1 MNDRVGEHPATPA
14 PWRRSHPSTPEERLP
29 HPPDSAERGPSLTSG
44 FTHDTLRQ
52 RVADVLREAILGGTL
67 APGAPLVE
75 KAIADELDISRAP
88 VREAI
93 RMLSQE
99 GLVESVAYKGS
110 SVRRL
115 DARDVTEVYSMRG
128 LLERF
133 AVRRILAA
141 DAAPGER
148 LAPLR
153 AACDDMQACAD
164 EDDLKGLS
172 AADERFHRA
181 LIGLADHDL
190 LTDVWSLISLRARHA
205 MGLRNA
211 QLRAPLRVVAN
222 HRDIVDALAADD
234 LERSL
239 ALITDH
245 IDSGAQ
251 LILDEWRGPS

>member
-1 MNDRVGEHPATPA
+1 LSLEA
-14 PWRRSHPSTPEERLP
+14 RLP
-29 HPPDSAERGPSLTSG
+29 HPPDSTDRAPSLVDG
-44 FTHDTLRQ
+44 FTHDTLRE
-52 RVADVLREAILGGTL
+52 RVADVLREAILGGAL

-93 RMLSQE
+93 RMLAQE
-99 GLVESVAYKGS
+99 GLVESVPYRGS

-115 DARDVTEVYSMRG
+115 DTRDVTEVYSMRG
-128 LLERF
+128 LLERY
-133 AVRRILAA
+133 AVRRILADDA
-141 DAAPGER
+141 DPAER

-153 AACDDMQACAD
+153 AACEAMQTCA
-164 EDDLKGLS
+164 EADDLKGLS

-181 LIGLADHDL
+181 LIALAHHDL
-190 LTDVWSLISLRARHA
+190 LMDVWSLISLRARHA

-222 HRDIVDALAADD
+222 HRAIVDALADGD

-239 ALITDH
+239 ALVTAH

-251 LILDEWRGPS
+251 LILDDWRGPA